1 MSVAIVEC
9 QILRDSSMYS
19 ISLLTRQIDLVIS
32 LLTSRMMVVLLV
44 VPDYVFSSMMYIFV
58 SFPFS

>member
-44 VPDYVFSSMMYIFV
+44 VPDYVFPSMMYIFV
-58 SFPFS
+58 SFPFD